1 MRHDRPLD
9 AGPTSLSGNES
20 QSGNAPTEEQN
31 TAAETSTSQ
40 TAECV
45 DDASTSPDAL
55 DVERLILSLDRP
67 PRPPAPIP
75 DERPSSDGGRFVA
88 YRACGPPAQSQI
100 DEARRRQPIAEL
112 SVLVNL
118 TPVPPEVKKREA
130 PTARGAPGVRRRPL
144 GLRVAGVVVIGLG
157 VVASWA
163 VRSGPAVVAE
173 PAATAAGLVAS
184 AFSAEVVAAPTVRIQ
199 ALLPPEKSEVAAPLS
214 KQPTQPS
221 RAPTP
226 RAATT
231 SATSALIEPSSTAPS
246 RPAKPAF
253 GTW

>member
-1 MRHDRPLD
+1 MRHHRPLD
-9 AGPTSLSGNES
+9 AGPTSVSGDES
-20 QSGNAPTEEQN
+20 QLGNAPTEDQN
-31 TAAETSTSQ
+31 TAVETSTSQ

-45 DDASTSPDAL
+45 DDASTSPDPL
-55 DVERLILSLDRP
+55 DVERLILSLDRA

-88 YRACGPPAQSQI
+88 YRASGLPAQSQI
-100 DEARRRQPIAEL
+100 DEDRRRQAIGEL

-118 TPVPPEVKKREA
+118 TPVPPEVTKREA
-130 PTARGAPGVRRRPL
+130 PTAPASAGVRRRSL
-144 GLRVAGVVVIGLG
+144 GLWVAGVVVIGLG

-163 VRSGPAVVAE
+163 VQPGPAVVTG

-184 AFSAEVVAAPTVRIQ
+184 AVSDEGVAAPTVRIQ
-199 ALLPPEKSEVAAPLS
+199 APLPPEKGEVAAPLS
-214 KQPTQPS
+214 KQPTQQP
-221 RAPTP
+221 RAATP

-231 SATSALIEPSSTAPS
+231 SVTSALIEPSSTAPS